1 MAREKYEHTT
11 LHVHLEG
18 KRQVKDGG
26 HVASD
31 TAAIHLINENEINL
45 ESHFY
50 KNLN

>member
-18 KRQVKDGG
+18 KRQVKVGG
-26 HVASD
+26 QVARNA
-31 TAAIHLINENEINL
+31 AAIHLINENKLNL
-45 ESHFY
+45 ASHFY